1 MKHTKDTPL
10 VHKNTRKAFGQLPK
24 ELQDDM
30 LKAVVAIRKQDTPK
44 EKWED
49 LLSRRLKGMGLGMS
63 GSQAEWIFDF
73 VRHELAQAKA
83 DGAREVIGR
92 QPMKYNKSTLVTNQF
107 IASCK
112 NGERPIFESMDY
124 VAISRKQ
131 WDEIKKRLAT
141 LREDYKEKV

>member
-1 MKHTKDTPL
+1 MNTKDTPKETWEERFNEL
-10 VHKNTRKAFGQLPK
+10 NGMNMCCDCGEDHETYRHFIAEELAHAKAEAVGEFLPQLK
-24 ELQDDM
+24 EYYN
-30 LKAVVAIRKQDTPK
+30 LKMYPELT
-44 EKWED
+44 
-49 LLSRRLKGMGLGMS
+49 
-63 GSQAEWIFDF
+63 
-73 VRHELAQAKA
+73 LAQAKA